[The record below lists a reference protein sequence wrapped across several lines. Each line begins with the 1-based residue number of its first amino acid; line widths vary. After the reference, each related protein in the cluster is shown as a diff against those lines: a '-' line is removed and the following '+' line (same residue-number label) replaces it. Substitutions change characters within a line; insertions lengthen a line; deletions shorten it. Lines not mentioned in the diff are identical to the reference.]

1 MSIILF
7 LAAMQSAGT
16 LPPQAT
22 VQRAVERLDMS
33 SFRNSL
39 ADLARRSRGKTL
51 RQLGAHRFAWS
62 EGQLEATESDG
73 SWVRTFKPLR
83 APRGRI
89 RLCFSDQALNGG
101 TYLTSSA
108 IELIALRNG
117 AYRAR
122 EIKHPDCEDYA
133 R

>member
-1 MSIILF
+1 MSFILF

-51 RQLGAHRFAWS
+51 RQLGTHRFAWS
-62 EGQLEATESDG
+62 EGELEATEADG
-73 SWVRTFKPLR
+73 SWVRMFKPLR

-89 RLCFSDQALNGG
+89 RLCFTDQAQNGG

-108 IELIALRNG
+108 IELTALRNG
-117 AYRAR
+117 SYRAR
-122 EIKHPDCEDYA
+122 EIKHRDCEVYA